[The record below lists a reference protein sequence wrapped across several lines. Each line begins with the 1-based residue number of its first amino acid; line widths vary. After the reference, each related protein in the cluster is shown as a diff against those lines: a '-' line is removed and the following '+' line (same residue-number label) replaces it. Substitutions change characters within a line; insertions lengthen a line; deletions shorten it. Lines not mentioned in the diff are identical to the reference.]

1 MKPTYLPVCPVPDEQ
16 QPIVEYQLLSESCF
30 FRSCV
35 GDWRGYLK
43 MLAGFWMLSFPV
55 AAAVAAASFPPA
67 KYPVQF
73 FLGGAAGANF
83 IVLLILVRLY
93 LGWKYIRSR
102 LSEPIVFYEESGW
115 YDGQSW
121 EKTPEI
127 LARDRLLAT
136 YQVQP
141 VLQRL
146 QQTLMGFGVSYLMG
160 GIVWVVM

>member
-1 MKPTYLPVCPVPDEQ
+1 MKPTYLPICPVPDEQ

-30 FRSCV
+30 FRSCT
-35 GDWRGYLK
+35 GEWRSYLT

-67 KYPVQF
+67 KYPVFF

-83 IVLLILVRLY
+83 MVVLVLVRLY

-102 LSEPIVFYEESGW
+102 LLDPIVFYEESGW

-121 EKTPEI
+121 QKTPEI
-127 LARDRLLAT
+127 LDRDRLLAN
-136 YQVQP
+136 YQVKP
-141 VLQRL
+141 ILQRL
-146 QQTLMGFGVSYLMG
+146 QQTLIGLGVSYLIG